1 MQLRRRPTVAVLPL
15 AGIIGVPGRSGA
27 RALTY
32 EAVAPGIERA
42 FGYKRLEA
50 VALSINSPGGSAVQS
65 ARIADRIRRLGEE
78 KGVPVLSFVDDIGAS
93 GGYWLACAGSEIFV
107 HPASIL
113 GSIGVI
119 FAGFGFDG
127 ALGRLGIERRVHA
140 LGERKGMLDP
150 FRPER
155 PEDVETLRAMQEDIH
170 GVFIEWVRERRG
182 VRLKEEGNDLFSGKV
197 WTGRQAVELGL
208 ADGLGEMRQVIRER
222 FGKRVRL
229 RTALRRRRRFPL
241 LPALPGLADAVE
253 ERLLWARYGL

>member
-1 MQLRRRPTVAVLPL
+1 MKLRRRPTVAVLPL
-15 AGIIGVPGRSGA
+15 AGIIGAPGRGGG

-32 EAVAPGIERA
+32 ESAAPGIERA
-42 FGYKRLEA
+42 FGYPRLAA

-65 ARIADRIRRLGEE
+65 ARIADRIRALGEE

-127 ALGRLGIERRVHA
+127 ALQRLGVERRVHA

-150 FRPER
+150 FQPEK
-155 PEDVETLRAMQEDIH
+155 PEDVETLRTMQEDIH
-170 GVFIEWVRERRG
+170 RVFIEWVRERRG
-182 VRLKEEGNDLFSGKV
+182 GRLQEEGNDLFSGKV
-197 WTGRQAVELGL
+197 WTGRQAVDLGL
-208 ADGLGEMRQVIRER
+208 VDGFGEMRQVVRER

-229 RTALRRRRRFPL
+229 RVALRRRRRFPL
-241 LPALPGLADAVE
+241 PLALPGLADAVE